1 MKTKKLFFAVL
12 TLAAL
17 SAGLVSCD
25 DAQNLK
31 DQQYFYVTVVS
42 SNEVMGT
49 VKGEGNYPAGAKIN
63 IMATPNLGFVFQKWD
78 DGNTDNPR
86 TITVTGDA
94 TYTAIFAAN
103 PNGNESGHDYVDLGL
118 PSGTKWATCNVG
130 ATAPEEYGDY
140 FAWGETEPKT
150 TYDWNTY
157 KWATATWDATYES
170 WQLETLTKYCTSG
183 EYGTVDNKTVLDLED
198 DAAHANRGGAWR
210 MPTDAEWTELREN
223 CTWTWTSDYNGTG
236 VAGRIVTS
244 KINGNSIFLPAAGV
258 RDDRDFGLLG
268 AGDYGGY
275 WSSSLGTDNP
285 KYAWNVYFDSGNVD
299 GDDSGRY
306 GGLSVRP
313 VCK

>member
-1 MKTKKLFFAVL
+1 MKTKNLFFAVL

-49 VKGEGNYPAGAKIN
+49 VKGEGNYPTGAKIN
-63 IMATPNLGFVFQKWD
+63 IMATPNTGFYFQQWN

-94 TYTAIFAAN
+94 TYTAIFDYCISGTAN
-103 PNGNESGHDYVDLGL
+103 GHDYVDLGL

-130 ATAPEEYGDY
+130 ATKHEEYGDY

-150 TYDWNTY
+150 TYNWSTY
-157 KWATATWDATYES
+157 KWCNGNDNT
-170 WQLETLTKYCTSG
+170 QTKYNTSS
-183 EYGTVDNKTVLDLED
+183 EYGTVDNKTVLELAD
-198 DAAHANRGGAWR
+198 DAARANWGGAWR

-244 KINGNSIFLPAAGV
+244 NINGNSIFLPATGV
-258 RDDRDFGLLG
+258 RDNDDLYDAGSY
-268 AGDYGGY
+268 GDYR
-275 WSSSLGTDNP
+275 SSSLYTDNP
-285 KYAWNVYFDSGNVD
+285 NDAWSVVFHSDYVD
-299 GDDSGRY
+299 MYDCDRY
-306 GGLSVRP
+306 YGQAVRP
-313 VCK
+313 VL